1 MSEGPGGPQGATAG
15 GTLAM
20 RMLSQQ
26 AMVASQMKRAANDKA
41 IAQMLAAKKSGPPA
55 ARLGDEIQHKSFLG
69 ALAGAVLGAIVT
81 IAEGCLIMAAC
92 ATGPYALVLLPA
104 LMYASYKASDYVEE
118 KQNQLESWIN
128 SFCDTDGAI
137 NTGSE
142 NVNING
148 KPAARAA
155 VTLPPPPPPGAIP
168 EVPQGEPSWGDI
180 ATDLLESAA
189 EKAVPLAKAWG
200 NAVIT
205 LTDSNAGFMDRVSAG
220 ASLLFPAGPVL
231 MEFATM
237 VGGRGEIKKDVDF
250 PEAGEDTALCDKENK
265 PPRIAQGS
273 SNVFI
278 NNQPAA
284 RKGDKLECSA
294 AIVEGSP
301 DVFIGGEQ
309 VTYLDIQLEF
319 PPWQR
324 MILGG
329 ITIASYLLPPAG
341 LLGKLGNLARLGKLG
356 NLLGKSGKLLGAKL
370 GALLGKTG
378 KSLKSIANKVIRWVT
393 DPVDPVTGAYCDER
407 TDFTLGQT
415 LPLSFTRFHSSVLPL
430 HGLTGVGWSDSWSEY
445 AWVREQGNRVDII
458 TQGATL
464 RFAFDGD
471 SDTAVNPY
479 HAQYILRRRDDYLE
493 LFDRDALSSRF
504 FYDAFPGMRLRH
516 PVTDDTSDDRL
527 AHSPG
532 DRMYMLGGM
541 SDTASNRITFERDSQ
556 YRITGVSHTDG
567 IRLKLTYHASGY
579 PRMSYRELYK
589 PDEKPLAIMVP
600 AWNET
605 GVIGNMAELAA
616 TTLDYENYHIFVGTY
631 PNDPDTQRDVDEVC
645 ARFPNVHKVVC
656 ARPGPT
662 SKADCL
668 NNVLDAITQ
677 FERSANFAFAGF
689 ILHDAE
695 DVISPMELRL
705 FNYLVERKDL
715 IQIPVYPFE
724 REWTHF
730 TSMTYIDEFSELHGK
745 DVPVREALAGQV
757 PSAGVGTCFSRRAVT
772 ALLADGDGIAF
783 DVQSLTEDYDIG
795 FRYIHQQVPDNIPL
809 TLYLAEAYR
818 HFGHDDRARLLLED
832 QLKRHPGDARLERS
846 LAAIPVEVKSVT
858 TVEELL
864 AQQKACDAAPTL
876 RCRSEVGQNA
886 LRLAQLPVA
895 RAQLNDATFAA
906 SPEGKTLRT
915 DLLQRAIYL
924 KQWSQ
929 ADTLYNE
936 ARQQNTLS
944 AAERRQWFDVLLAG
958 QLDDRILALQSQGI
972 FTDPQSY
979 ITYATALAYRGE
991 KARLQHYLIENKP
1004 LFTTDAQE
1012 KSWLYLLSKYSANPV
1027 QALANYTV
1035 QFADNRQYVV
1045 GATLPVLLKEGQYD
1059 AAQKL
1064 LATLPANEMLEE
1076 RYAVSVATRNKAE
1089 SLRLVRLLYQQE
1101 PANLTRLDQ
1110 LTWQLMQNEQSREAA
1125 DLLLQ
1130 RYPFQG
1136 DARVSQTLMARLA
1149 SLLESHPY
1157 LATPAKVAILSK
1169 PLPLAAQRQWQ
1180 SQLPGIADNCPA
1192 IVRLLG
1198 DMSPSYDAAAW
1209 NRLAKCYRDTLPGV
1223 ALYAWLQAE
1232 QRQPNAWQHRAVAY
1246 QAYQVEDYAT
1256 ALAAWQKI
1264 SLHDMSNEDLLA
1276 AANTAQAAGNGAA
1289 RDRWLQQA
1297 EQRGLGNNALYWW
1310 LHAQRYIPGQPELAL
1325 SDLTRSINIAPSANA
1340 YVARATIYRQR
1351 HNVPAAV
1358 SDLRAA
1364 LELEPNN
1371 SNIQAALGYALWDS
1385 GDIAQSRE
1393 MLEQAHKGLPD
1404 DPALIRQLAYVNQRL
1419 DDMPATQHYA
1429 RLVIDDIDNQ
1439 ALITPLTPEQ
1449 NQQRFNFRRLHEEV
1463 GRRWTFSFDSSI
1475 GLRSGAMSTANNNV
1489 GGAAPGKS
1497 YRSYGQLEAEY
1508 RIGRNM
1514 LLEGDLLSV
1523 YSRVFA
1529 DTGENGVMMPVKN
1542 PMSGTG
1548 LRWKPLRDQIFFL
1561 AVEQQLPLNGQNG
1574 ASDTML
1580 RASASF
1586 FNGGK
1591 YSDEWHPNGSGW
1603 FAQNLYLDA
1612 AQYIRQDIQAWTADY
1627 RVSWHQKVANGQTIE
1642 PYAHVQDNGYRD
1654 KGTQGAQLGGVGV
1667 RWNIW
1672 TGETHYDAWPHKV
1685 SLGVEYQHT
1694 FKAINQ
1700 RNGERNNAFLTIG
1713 VHW

>member
-92 ATGPYALVLLPA
+92 ATGPYALVLVPA

-795 FRYIHQQVPDNIPL
+795 FRLKEKGMTEIFVRFPVVDEAKEREQRKFLQHARTSNMICVREYFPDTFSTAVRQKSRWIIGIVFQGFKTHKWTSSL
-809 TLYLAEAYR
+809 TLNYFLWRDRKGAISNFVSFLAMLVMLQLLLLLAYESLWPDAWHFLSIFSGSAWLMTLLWLNFGLMVNRIVQRVIFVTGYYGLTQGLLSVLRLFWGNLINFMANWRALKQVLQHGDPRRVAWDKTTHDFPSVTGDTRSLRPLGQILLENQVITEEQLDTALRNRVEGLRLGGSMLMQGLISAEQLAQALAEQNGVAW
-818 HFGHDDRARLLLED
+818 ESI
-832 QLKRHPGDARLERS
+832 DAWQIPSSLIAEMPASVALHYAVLPLRLENDELIVGSEDGIDPVS
-846 LAAIPVEVKSVT
+846 LAALTRKVGRKVRYVIVLRGQIVT
-858 TVEELL
+858 G
-864 AQQKACDAAPTL
+864 L
-876 RCRSEVGQNA
+876 RHWY
-886 LRLAQLPVA
+886 A
-895 RAQLNDATFAA
+895 RRRGHD
-906 SPEGKTLRT
+906 P
-915 DLLQRAIYL
+915 RAM
-924 KQWSQ
+924 
-929 ADTLYNE
+929 LYNAVQHQWLTE
-936 ARQQNTLS
+936 QQT
-944 AAERRQWFDVLLAG
+944 
-958 QLDDRILALQSQGI
+958 
-972 FTDPQSY
+972 
-979 ITYATALAYRGE
+979 GE
-991 KARLQHYLIENKP
+991 I
-1004 LFTTDAQE
+1004 
-1012 KSWLYLLSKYSANPV
+1012 W
-1027 QALANYTV
+1027 
-1035 QFADNRQYVV
+1035 RQYVPHQFLF
-1045 GATLPVLLKEGQYD
+1045 AEILTTLGHINRSAINVLLLRHERSSLPLGKFLVTEGVISQE
-1059 AAQKL
+1059 
-1064 LATLPANEMLEE
+1064 TLDRVLTIQRELQ
-1076 RYAVSVATRNKAE
+1076 VS
-1089 SLRLVRLLYQQE
+1089 
-1101 PANLTRLDQ
+1101 
-1110 LTWQLMQNEQSREAA
+1110 MQS
-1125 DLLLQ
+1125 LLLKAGLNTEQ
-1130 RYPFQG
+1130 VAQ
-1136 DARVSQTLMARLA
+1136 
-1149 SLLESHPY
+1149 LES
-1157 LATPAKVAILSK
+1157 
-1169 PLPLAAQRQWQ
+1169 
-1180 SQLPGIADNCPA
+1180 
-1192 IVRLLG
+1192 
-1198 DMSPSYDAAAW
+1198 
-1209 NRLAKCYRDTLPGV
+1209 
-1223 ALYAWLQAE
+1223 E
-1232 QRQPNAWQHRAVAY
+1232 
-1246 QAYQVEDYAT
+1246 
-1256 ALAAWQKI
+1256 
-1264 SLHDMSNEDLLA
+1264 NE
-1276 AANTAQAAGNGAA
+1276 
-1289 RDRWLQQA
+1289 
-1297 EQRGLGNNALYWW
+1297 
-1310 LHAQRYIPGQPELAL
+1310 
-1325 SDLTRSINIAPSANA
+1325 
-1340 YVARATIYRQR
+1340 
-1351 HNVPAAV
+1351 
-1358 SDLRAA
+1358 
-1364 LELEPNN
+1364 
-1371 SNIQAALGYALWDS
+1371 
-1385 GDIAQSRE
+1385 
-1393 MLEQAHKGLPD
+1393 
-1404 DPALIRQLAYVNQRL
+1404 
-1419 DDMPATQHYA
+1419 
-1429 RLVIDDIDNQ
+1429 
-1439 ALITPLTPEQ
+1439 
-1449 NQQRFNFRRLHEEV
+1449 
-1463 GRRWTFSFDSSI
+1463 
-1475 GLRSGAMSTANNNV
+1475 
-1489 GGAAPGKS
+1489 
-1497 YRSYGQLEAEY
+1497 
-1508 RIGRNM
+1508 
-1514 LLEGDLLSV
+1514 
-1523 YSRVFA
+1523 
-1529 DTGENGVMMPVKN
+1529 GE
-1542 PMSGTG
+1542 
-1548 LRWKPLRDQIFFL
+1548 
-1561 AVEQQLPLNGQNG
+1561 
-1574 ASDTML
+1574 
-1580 RASASF
+1580 
-1586 FNGGK
+1586 
-1591 YSDEWHPNGSGW
+1591 
-1603 FAQNLYLDA
+1603 
-1612 AQYIRQDIQAWTADY
+1612 
-1627 RVSWHQKVANGQTIE
+1627 
-1642 PYAHVQDNGYRD
+1642 
-1654 KGTQGAQLGGVGV
+1654 
-1667 RWNIW
+1667 
-1672 TGETHYDAWPHKV
+1672 
-1685 SLGVEYQHT
+1685 
-1694 FKAINQ
+1694 
-1700 RNGERNNAFLTIG
+1700 
-1713 VHW
+1713 